1 MKKGCDKSLLLIKIC
16 SRMTLLIYSLIK
28 VKEMPFMQ
36 AVETI
41 MGRLYES
48 YHYNV
53 VLVGQDR
60 SGKPCYGNFKF

>member
-1 MKKGCDKSLLLIKIC
+1 
-16 SRMTLLIYSLIK
+16 MTLLIYSLIK

>member
-1 MKKGCDKSLLLIKIC
+1 
-16 SRMTLLIYSLIK
+16 
-28 VKEMPFMQ
+28 MPFMQ